1 MQKALGREPEFVIFD
16 GSGAAIPPVATRKRV
31 LVAGAHQPP
40 ELVVGYLN
48 AYRILVSDLV
58 VLTMAEDGTRHQ
70 ELAEAIREVKDVPVV
85 ATVLRPRPIEP
96 VEGKRVAFFTTADS
110 SATELLEGHLRDE
123 HGAADVTI
131 SCNLS
136 RREQLREDVQR
147 ADADVF
153 VVEIKAAAIDVVA
166 GPPPS
171 GTSRW
176 SSPTTTSFRSRAAGP
191 GRRAAGARG
200 DGAAG
205 ARALMPERRR
215 FDPLHLGT
223 DEHPYSKGLMARALM
238 RTGLGVAGAYEVA
251 RRVEQDLAATG
262 KRTAD
267 FDRMEELAI
276 EVLGEPDGALAIG
289 RLRRY
294 QELDELDLPLII
306 LIGGATGTGKSTVA
320 AEVAYRLGITRVTST
335 DFVRQ
340 TMRALF
346 TPEFLPAIHYSSF
359 DAGRALPTAQEEE
372 VDPLL
377 HGFLEQTRH
386 VLVGVQAAIDRS
398 LEEGWSMVIEG
409 VHLVPGMLPRMV
421 ENALVVDCVITI
433 GNEETHAGHFWIR
446 DIASE
451 GVRPL
456 DKYLERL
463 GDIRY
468 LQDYIVERA
477 QGGCPGDREC

>member
-1 MQKALGREPEFVIFD
+1 
-16 GSGAAIPPVATRKRV
+16 
-31 LVAGAHQPP
+31 
-40 ELVVGYLN
+40 
-48 AYRILVSDLV
+48 
-58 VLTMAEDGTRHQ
+58 
-70 ELAEAIREVKDVPVV
+70 
-85 ATVLRPRPIEP
+85 
-96 VEGKRVAFFTTADS
+96 
-110 SATELLEGHLRDE
+110 
-123 HGAADVTI
+123 
-131 SCNLS
+131 
-136 RREQLREDVQR
+136 
-147 ADADVF
+147 
-153 VVEIKAAAIDVVA
+153 
-166 GPPPS
+166 
-171 GTSRW
+171 
-176 SSPTTTSFRSRAAGP
+176 
-191 GRRAAGARG
+191 
-200 DGAAG
+200 
-205 ARALMPERRR
+205 MPERRR
-215 FDPLHLGT
+215 TDPLHLGT

-238 RTGLGVAGAYEVA
+238 RTGITVERAYELA
-251 RRVEQDLAATG
+251 RRIEQDLSANG
-262 KRTAD
+262 KRTANLE
-267 FDRMEELAI
+267 RIQELAAD
-276 EVLGEPDGALAIG
+276 VLGEEDGGLAMG

-346 TPEFLPAIHYSSF
+346 TAEFLPAIHYSSF

-372 VDPLL
+372 IDPLL

-409 VHLVPGMLPRMV
+409 VHLVPGMLPRLIDGALAV
-421 ENALVVDCVITI
+421 ECVITI
-433 GNEETHAGHFWIR
+433 DSEETHAGHFWIR
-446 DIASE
+446 DATSD

-477 QGGCPGDREC
+477 QVEDVPVIENSEREKAIGAVMELVLSASDRVERVGRVQ

>member
-1 MQKALGREPEFVIFD
+1 MQ
-16 GSGAAIPPVATRKRV
+16 
-31 LVAGAHQPP
+31 
-40 ELVVGYLN
+40 
-48 AYRILVSDLV
+48 
-58 VLTMAEDGTRHQ
+58 
-70 ELAEAIREVKDVPVV
+70 
-85 ATVLRPRPIEP
+85 
-96 VEGKRVAFFTTADS
+96 
-110 SATELLEGHLRDE
+110 
-123 HGAADVTI
+123 
-131 SCNLS
+131 
-136 RREQLREDVQR
+136 
-147 ADADVF
+147 
-153 VVEIKAAAIDVVA
+153 
-166 GPPPS
+166 
-171 GTSRW
+171 
-176 SSPTTTSFRSRAAGP
+176 
-191 GRRAAGARG
+191 
-200 DGAAG
+200 
-205 ARALMPERRR
+205 ERRR
-215 FDPLHLGT
+215 NDPLHLGT

-238 RTGLGVAGAYEVA
+238 RTGLGVTPAYEVA
-251 RRVEQDLAATG
+251 RRIEQDLAASG

-267 FDRMEELAI
+267 FDRMHELAV
-276 EVLGEPDGALAIG
+276 EVMGEEGGNLAIG

-320 AEVAYRLGITRVTST
+320 SEVAYRLGITRVTST

-372 VDPLL
+372 VDALL

-386 VLVGVQAAIDRS
+386 VLVGVQAAVERS

-409 VHLVPGMLPRMV
+409 VHLVPGMLPATV
-421 ENALVVDCVITI
+421 ENALVVDCVVMIPS
-433 GNEETHAGHFWIR
+433 EETHAGHFWIR

-463 GDIRY
+463 SDIRY

-477 QGGCPGDREC
+477 QVEGTPVIDNSEREKAIGSVLELVLAAADRVEKVSS